1 MGSFPPSD
9 LNSLFQA
16 WPRRLRRAV
25 FVAALGLCS
34 GFCFTVTVPAEAV
47 WAGGG
52 DATRLEER
60 LRAATDFRV
69 RMQAALELGKRRASS
84 SRSALEAALRSDQ
97 SSAVRA
103 AAAAALEH
111 LGDPRALDALRRAR
125 DDGSDAVRNQVASA
139 IRSLE
144 SNTSATYIVTLGTV
158 QSDSTVR
165 AGSVGKSLNRLARRR
180 LSRLPGVKIES
191 ENAAGTSPNVLLE
204 ARISRL
210 AERRDGGSLEVSA
223 KVDFV
228 LSKMPGREIKGRLT
242 GAATVRGDAKAKSR
256 EIEQLQVE
264 AVEAAA
270 DSALDNVERAL
281 RATVE

>member
-1 MGSFPPSD
+1 MGFLPSPD
-9 LNSLFQA
+9 RPWQLGY
-16 WPRRLRRAV
+16 RVRRAV

-52 DATRLEER
+52 EAGRLEQQ
-60 LRAATDFRV
+60 LRTSKDFRV
-69 RMQAALELGKRRASS
+69 RLQAALELGKRRAMA
-84 SRSALEAALRSDQ
+84 SRDALESALGGDD

-103 AAAAALEH
+103 AAAAALEN
-111 LGDPRALDALRRAR
+111 LGDPRALSALRRAQS
-125 DDGSDAVRNQVASA
+125 DTSDAVRNQVASA

-144 SNTSATYIVTLGTV
+144 AGTSVKYVVGLGDV
-158 QSDSTVR
+158 QAD
-165 AGSVGKSLNRLARRR
+165 GSVRGKTVSQSLQRVTHRR
-180 LSRLPGVKIES
+180 LSRLPGVKVE
-191 ENAAGTSPNVLLE
+191 ADPDGPKAKPDVLLE

-210 AERRDGGSLEVSA
+210 NERRNGGGLEVSA

-228 LSKMPGREIKGRLT
+228 VSKMPGREIKGRLT
-242 GAATVRGDAKAKSR
+242 GAATVRGDAKAKGR

-281 RATVE
+281 RAAVE